1 MLFKAVL
8 REIDLFYIEM
18 LFKAVLR
25 ERELFYIE
33 MFFKA
38 VLREIDLFYIEML
51 FKAYPERESFVLYR
65 DAFSLRTCHK
75 EHL

>member
-25 ERELFYIE
+25 E
-33 MFFKA
+33 
-38 VLREIDLFYIEML
+38 IDFFYIEML
-51 FKAYPERESFVLYR
+51 FKACPERERFVLYR
-65 DAFSLRTCHK
+65 DAL
-75 EHL
+75 